1 VKPYLQF
8 TGILRP
14 FQIATAKNNL
24 ISMFYRKSIP
34 YKIARSNRG
43 IALLITISVTTIL
56 VAAALEYNRRA
67 RFAVISTAAARD
79 RLTLAYM
86 ASSGVHIAMALL
98 VKDKSESNFDSLQED
113 WANPEKIDELIQE
126 IPFEAGKLS
135 VTITD
140 ELGKIQV
147 NALVKF
153 PDSRQF
159 NEPQV
164 ILWDQ
169 FLRYISGDEELEDDS
184 DPVAIVNSVKDWL
197 DDGDD
202 EATTGLSGAESS
214 YYEDLE
220 TPYASRN
227 GPIQDINELLLI
239 KGITPQIFYGS
250 EETPGLSDFMTVHG
264 MSRGAGTT
272 FSWPG
277 RININT
283 ADVPVLAALLGTENQ
298 ELAQTIFD
306 FRQEAAAEKDSHDFS
321 NPTWYKEIPG
331 LGDANLNTNL
341 ITTSSD
347 VFRIKSEASVN
358 QTQTSVIAVVQRI
371 QSPESQKWQCKMLSW
386 KTQ

>member
-1 VKPYLQF
+1 VDLLK
-8 TGILRP
+8 
-14 FQIATAKNNL
+14 TARN
-24 ISMFYRKSIP
+24 
-34 YKIARSNRG
+34 NRG

-79 RLTLAYM
+79 RLTLSYM

-98 VKDKSESNFDSLQED
+98 VKDKSESQFDSLAED

-140 ELGKIQV
+140 EMSKIQV

-159 NEPQV
+159 NGDQAM
-164 ILWDQ
+164 LWDR
-169 FLRYISGDEELEDDS
+169 FLRSIRSEEELTDDS
-184 DPVAIVNSVKDWL
+184 EPLAIVNSVKDWL
-197 DDGDD
+197 DSGDD

-214 YYEDLE
+214 YYQDLDP
-220 TPYASRN
+220 PYASRN
-227 GPIQDINELLLI
+227 GPIQDLNELLLI
-239 KGITPQIFYGS
+239 KGITPQIYKNS
-250 EETPGLSDFMTVHG
+250 EEAPGLSGFMTVHG
-264 MSRGAGTT
+264 VSKGAGTA

-283 ADVPVLAALLGTENQ
+283 ADVPVLTALLGPENQ
-298 ELAQTIFD
+298 ELAQAIFD
-306 FRQEAAAEKDSHDFS
+306 FRQEAAADKDSHDFS
-321 NPTWYKEIPG
+321 NPRWYNQIAG
-331 LGDANLNTNL
+331 LGDVAINTNL

-347 VFRIKSEASVN
+347 VYSVKSQASLN
-358 QTQTSVIAVVQRI
+358 ETKTSVIAVVQREKN
-371 QSPESQKWQCKMLSW
+371 PETGKWTCKVLSW
-386 KTQ
+386 KTE